1 MNNNDMNFEKIL
13 AGSDGKINRA
23 DLEKAVKSGNTAS
36 LVNNLSDN
44 DKQKLNN
51 ILNNKDELERLLT
64 SPQARLILKMLGGKE
79 NG

>member
-23 DLEKAVKSGNTAS
+23 DLEKAVKSGNTAP